1 MFTIEPLAKTGN
13 RLRSLI
19 AAGAASALCFAAPAR
34 AGDQFVYNFL
44 KESGC
49 AVLPFSACDVLDIEN
64 SLNILRTYQA
74 LLVNKFCGY
83 GNIQAAKIGL
93 ENDAVLDEPR
103 CRIIL
108 KGLRAI

>member
-1 MFTIEPLAKTGN
+1 MKPNFVAVF
-13 RLRSLI
+13 
-19 AAGAASALCFAAPAR
+19 AASSLALTTPAQ

-49 AVLPFSACDVLDIEN
+49 AVLPFAACDVLDIEN

-83 GNIQAAKIGL
+83 GNIQAAKMGL
-93 ENDAVLDEPR
+93 ENDAVIDEPK

>member
-1 MFTIEPLAKTGN
+1 MIKLKFLSSLA
-13 RLRSLI
+13 
-19 AAGAASALCFAAPAR
+19 AASLTVATPAQ
-34 AGDQFVYNFL
+34 AGDQYVYNFL

-49 AVLPFSACDVLDIEN
+49 AVLPFSACDVLDVEN

-83 GNIQAAKIGL
+83 GQIEAAKIGL
-93 ENDAVLDEPR
+93 QNDAVLDEPR